1 MKAEQANAWRKM
13 SEEVIQGLSEDAKAT
28 FREIED
34 EVDKRLS
41 ALRAQMIADTAMQS
55 VTVSWT
61 DTAVALCPQCGAR
74 LAKKG
79 KKKRRLQTA
88 QEIELER
95 EYGVRSAGCF
105 FPLDEEIAA
114 GETNAEGART
124 IDSSVG
130 VDAVSPSNGV
140 I

>member
-1 MKAEQANAWRKM
+1 M
-13 SEEVIQGLSEDAKAT
+13 SEEVIQGLSEWREKNAKAT

-41 ALRAQMIADTAMQS
+41 ALRAQMIGDTAMQS

-61 DTAVALCPQCGAR
+61 ATAVAQCPQCGAR

-79 KKKRRLQTA
+79 KKKRRLQTQEG

-95 EYGVRSAGCF
+95 EYGVCPECRHGF
-105 FPLDEEIAA
+105 FLP
-114 GETNAEGART
+114 R
-124 IDSSVG
+124 
-130 VDAVSPSNGV
+130 
-140 I
+140 